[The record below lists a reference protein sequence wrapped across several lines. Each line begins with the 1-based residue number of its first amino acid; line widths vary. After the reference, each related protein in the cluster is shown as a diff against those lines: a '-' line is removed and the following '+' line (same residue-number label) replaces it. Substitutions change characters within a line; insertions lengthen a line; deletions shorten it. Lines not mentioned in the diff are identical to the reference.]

1 MSGLLAVRDRRA
13 IRLGA
18 LVLLPA
24 VLYVWGIAP
33 LARGLADMRGRG
45 DAEADALRRER
56 TLLADAARYPALT
69 ARAESV
75 LMREAPRLF
84 HGADPLAASAGLAN
98 YVGDRAVRSR
108 VFIQHSETR
117 TAEPAGDGV
126 ATLQVE
132 LRAVGD
138 LHGLLAFLQSLESG
152 PKLVRVERLAI
163 ERSERLA
170 VGDRDEGVLTVA
182 ATVSG
187 FALTQPTDSLGTEDR
202 R

>member
-1 MSGLLAVRDRRA
+1 MTGRLAARDRRA
-13 IRLGA
+13 IKIGA

-24 VLYVWGIAP
+24 IVYVWGIAP
-33 LARGLADMRGRG
+33 LARGLGDLRSRADT
-45 DAEADALRRER
+45 EADALRRER

-84 HGADPLAASAGLAN
+84 QGTDPLAASAGLAN
-98 YVGDRAVRSR
+98 YVGAHAARSR
-108 VFIQHSETR
+108 VFVQHSETR
-117 TAEPAGDGV
+117 TAELAGEGV

-138 LHGLLAFLQSLESG
+138 LHGLLGFLQALESG

-163 ERSERLA
+163 ERSERIA
-170 VGDRDEGVLTVA
+170 GGDRDEEVLTVA

-187 FALTQPTDSLGTEDR
+187 FALTQPADSSGAGGGR
-202 R
+202 